1 MWDLAWSYF
10 LTHQYKNPLL
20 ENSLLYSSL
29 LPIWANK
36 GISAFTGYSLSTR
49 ADSIA
54 KERERERRP
63 MVNEGRRPRDPRDSW
78 IRKAEGRATGLGELE
93 SLRSLNSRQRL
104 VNTRKITYQTS
115 KRERPGQTPLSSFL
129 AHVKFRC
136 QRVTQGNV
144 QSPVAKTGP
153 NQSSRSWCWIDS
165 IPSTLHKTLC
175 RFLQNSITT
184 WLPPQFS
191 LLMHVFCS
199 SSCAVKR
206 EIVLKATASVFPS
219 PLATLL
225 LFTKASSRTQVRKG
239 IAFKTLVNS
248 LCWKSQN

>member
-10 LTHQYKNPLL
+10 LTHQYKNLL
-20 ENSLLYSSL
+20 VENSLLYSSL

-63 MVNEGRRPRDPRDSW
+63 MVNEGRRPRDSW
-78 IRKAEGRATGLGELE
+78 IRKEEGRATGLGELE

-104 VNTRKITYQTS
+104 VNTRKMTYQTS

-206 EIVLKATASVFPS
+206 EIVPRMDGFRL
-219 PLATLL
+219 PLAW
-225 LFTKASSRTQVRKG
+225 FIPWTKESG
-239 IAFKTLVNS
+239 
-248 LCWKSQN
+248 